1 MMVGGKLEQISSQL
15 VTLPLS
21 LLLKRGPAV
30 PPQKSL
36 YLLLKRQQGW
46 RAVSHLSHHHH
57 TYSRV
62 SRCPI
67 SLSFEEEGEG
77 PGGIMARYSSS
88 NKEECERTWE
98 RSRSASKEERERTRS
113 WSGRGYK
120 SPKHCFETLHVSIPL
135 NFAMR

>member
-77 PGGIMARYSSS
+77 PGGIVGRHSEESRIINRAFEVQS
-88 NKEECERTWE
+88 NKMTAFMQRINVI
-98 RSRSASKEERERTRS
+98 
-113 WSGRGYK
+113 
-120 SPKHCFETLHVSIPL
+120 L
-135 NFAMR
+135 